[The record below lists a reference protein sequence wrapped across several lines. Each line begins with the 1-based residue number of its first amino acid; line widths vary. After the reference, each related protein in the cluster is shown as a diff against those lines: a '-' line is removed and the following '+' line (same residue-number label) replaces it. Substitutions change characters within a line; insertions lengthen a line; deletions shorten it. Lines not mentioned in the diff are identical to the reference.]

1 MNKNIFWNTVAKELW
16 FLEILCVIQII
27 KLVIRTQHQ
36 NAKESQRITGNRI
49 KAKNVIPWM
58 K

>member
-27 KLVIRTQHQ
+27 KLVICTQHQ
-36 NAKESQRITGNRI
+36 DAKGS
-49 KAKNVIPWM
+49 
-58 K
+58 